1 MLVPDTASVVVQVL
15 HGGYPRFGVAF
26 APRSGSVSDSKK
38 VIARLLSARLADR
51 GCQRR
56 FSGSICFS
64 RLTDEILN
72 ELLHHVSPMS
82 RFQKPPGIVRCKR
95 LIPRHRN
102 RPILSFQK
110 QVLLGGD
117 GRTGSSSR
125 YVAQRPGSQVPDGV
139 APVVPLSAHQG
150 LHVKGGHVL
159 KQPVPQSGEDFI
171 VQKMPDGFRVLPVA
185 QHSFSV
191 VLFGKFFDSQVEQEA
206 GSRQLLLRGWRS
218 PAYHQGCPFVPLLSR
233 HFRDLSEY
241 RPGATFS
248 RALLSLWRKAQ
259 NLTPQ
264 VSHQARDRP
273 QFAVE

>member
-117 GRTGSSSR
+117 GRTGL
-125 YVAQRPGSQVPDGV
+125 ARPEKWMECKPT
-139 APVVPLSAHQG
+139 
-150 LHVKGGHVL
+150 
-159 KQPVPQSGEDFI
+159 
-171 VQKMPDGFRVLPVA
+171 VLPA
-185 QHSFSV
+185 WNRIAWSQWRAGTKPTP
-191 VLFGKFFDSQVEQEA
+191 LFES
-206 GSRQLLLRGWRS
+206 LLPW
-218 PAYHQGCPFVPLLSR
+218 HPLEVTHTLKN
-233 HFRDLSEY
+233 
-241 RPGATFS
+241 PGRERFS
-248 RALLSLWRKAQ
+248 RSLR
-259 NLTPQ
+259 
-264 VSHQARDRP
+264 R
-273 QFAVE
+273 